1 MIQVI
6 SFIIVALNSTVKL
19 QLDMLELR
27 HLKTLVALRE
37 HGSLVAAAGDLC
49 LTPSALSHQLRELDQ
64 WFGLEVVNRRS
75 RPVSFSNVGQRLL
88 KLADD
93 ILPQVQIAQTDIS
106 RIVHGQTGRI
116 VFSSECH
123 SCFDWLMPL
132 LNQYR
137 IQYPDVDLDFASG
150 FEANPHELL
159 QNSEF
164 DLLITADPIAL
175 KGVEYFPI
183 FEYESRLVLSNT
195 HPLVRVKEITVQAL
209 AEETLIT
216 YPVDKHR
223 LDIMSH
229 LFIPANI
236 APQAIRTT
244 DLTQMLIQL
253 VASGRGIA
261 ALPDWVVQEYENK
274 GWVTSRRLDCVT
286 QAGLRRTLYAGYRSE
301 DQEKDYFEGFLKQLA
316 RFSKT
321 RGAYYA

>member
-1 MIQVI
+1 
-6 SFIIVALNSTVKL
+6 
-19 QLDMLELR
+19 MLELR
-27 HLKTLVALRE
+27 HLKTLTALRE

-64 WFGLEVVNRRS
+64 WFGVEVVNRRS

-88 KLADD
+88 KLADEV
-93 ILPQVQIAQTDIS
+93 LPQVQIAQSDIT

-116 VFSSECH
+116 TFSSECH

-137 IQYPDVDLDFASG
+137 QQYPDVDLDFASG

-159 QNSEF
+159 QTGEF

-195 HPLVRVKEITVQAL
+195 HPLVRAKDITVQEL
-209 AEETLIT
+209 AEETLVT
-216 YPVDKHR
+216 YPGDKHR
-223 LDIMSH
+223 LDIMSR

-236 APQAIRTT
+236 LPKQIRTT

-253 VASGRGIA
+253 VASGRGIG
-261 ALPDWVVQEYENK
+261 ALPDWVVNEYEQK
-274 GWVTSRRLDCVT
+274 GWVTSRRLDCV
-286 QAGLRRTLYAGYRSE
+286 APEGLRRTLYAGYRTE
-301 DQEKDYFEGFLKQLA
+301 EKEKDYFEGFLKQLDKFA
-316 RFSKT
+316 KKRT
-321 RGAYYA
+321 QYYI

>member
-1 MIQVI
+1 MI
-6 SFIIVALNSTVKL
+6 
-19 QLDMLELR
+19 ELR
-27 HLKTLVALRE
+27 HLKTLTALRE

-49 LTPSALSHQLRELDQ
+49 LTPSAISHQLKELDQ
-64 WFGLEVVNRRS
+64 WFGVEVVNRRN
-75 RPVSFSNVGQRLL
+75 RPVSFSNVGLRLL

-93 ILPQVQIAQTDIS
+93 ILPQVQIAQSDIS

-116 VFSSECH
+116 IFSSECH

-137 IQYPDVDLDFASG
+137 MQYPDVDLDFASG

-195 HPLVRVKEITVQAL
+195 HPLVRSEQITVQEL

-223 LDIMSH
+223 LDIMSK
-229 LFIPANI
+229 LFIPENI
-236 APQAIRTT
+236 LPKQIRTT

-253 VASGRGIA
+253 VASGRGIG
-261 ALPDWVVQEYENK
+261 ALPDWVVSEYEQK
-274 GWVTSRRLDCVT
+274 GWVTSRRLNCV
-286 QAGLRRTLYAGYRSE
+286 APEGLRRTLYAGYRIE
-301 DQEKDYFEGFLKQLA
+301 EKQKSYFEGFLTQLDK
-316 RFSKT
+316 FSKRRT
-321 RGAYYA
+321 HYYD

>member
-1 MIQVI
+1 MI
-6 SFIIVALNSTVKL
+6 
-19 QLDMLELR
+19 ELR
-27 HLKTLVALRE
+27 HLKTLTALRE

-49 LTPSALSHQLRELDQ
+49 LTPSAISHQLKELDQ
-64 WFGLEVVNRRS
+64 WFGVEVVNRRN
-75 RPVSFSNVGQRLL
+75 RPVSFSNVGLRLL

-93 ILPQVQIAQTDIS
+93 ILPQVQIAQSDIS

-116 VFSSECH
+116 IFSSECH

-137 IQYPDVDLDFASG
+137 MQYPDVDLDFASG

-159 QNSEF
+159 QNAEF
-164 DLLITADPIAL
+164 DLLITADPIEL
-175 KGVEYFPI
+175 KGIEYFPI

-195 HPLVRVKEITVQAL
+195 HPLVRSEQITVQEL

-223 LDIMSH
+223 LDIMSK

-236 APQAIRTT
+236 LPKQIRTT

-253 VASGRGIA
+253 VASGRGIG
-261 ALPDWVVQEYENK
+261 ALPDWVVNEYEQK
-274 GWVTSRRLDCVT
+274 GWVTSRRLDCV
-286 QAGLRRTLYAGYRSE
+286 APEGLRRTLYAGYRIE
-301 DQEKDYFEGFLKQLA
+301 EKQKSYFEGFLTQLDK
-316 RFSKT
+316 FSKRRT
-321 RGAYYA
+321 HYYD

>member
-1 MIQVI
+1 
-6 SFIIVALNSTVKL
+6 
-19 QLDMLELR
+19 MLELR
-27 HLKTLVALRE
+27 HLKTLTALRE

-49 LTPSALSHQLRELDQ
+49 LTPSALSPQLRELDQ
-64 WFGLEVVNRRS
+64 WFGVEVVNRRS

-88 KLADD
+88 KLADEV
-93 ILPQVQIAQTDIS
+93 LPQVQIAQSDIT

-116 VFSSECH
+116 TFSSECH

-137 IQYPDVDLDFASG
+137 QQYPDVDLDFASG

-159 QNSEF
+159 QTGEF

-195 HPLVRVKEITVQAL
+195 HPLVRAKDITVQEL
-209 AEETLIT
+209 AEETLVT

-223 LDIMSH
+223 LDIMSR

-236 APQAIRTT
+236 LPKQIRTT

-253 VASGRGIA
+253 VASGRGIG
-261 ALPDWVVQEYENK
+261 ALPDWVVNEYEQK
-274 GWVTSRRLDCVT
+274 GWVTSRRLDCV
-286 QAGLRRTLYAGYRSE
+286 APEGLRRTLYAGYRTE
-301 DQEKDYFEGFLKQLA
+301 EKEKDYFEGFLKQLDKFA
-316 RFSKT
+316 KKRT
-321 RGAYYA
+321 QYYI

>member
-1 MIQVI
+1 
-6 SFIIVALNSTVKL
+6 
-19 QLDMLELR
+19 MLELR
-27 HLKTLVALRE
+27 HLKTLTALRE

-49 LTPSALSHQLRELDQ
+49 LSPSALSHQLRELDQ
-64 WFGLEVVNRRS
+64 WFGVEVVNRRS

-88 KLADD
+88 KQADEV
-93 ILPQVQIAQTDIS
+93 LPQVQIAQSDIT

-116 VFSSECH
+116 TFSSECH

-137 IQYPDVDLDFASG
+137 QQYPDVDLDFASG

-159 QNSEF
+159 QTGEF

-195 HPLVRVKEITVQAL
+195 HPLVRAKDITVQEL
-209 AEETLIT
+209 AEETLVT

-223 LDIMSH
+223 LDIMSR

-236 APQAIRTT
+236 LPKQIRTT

-253 VASGRGIA
+253 VASGRGIG
-261 ALPDWVVQEYENK
+261 ALPDWVVNEYEQK
-274 GWVTSRRLDCVT
+274 GWVTSRRLDCV
-286 QAGLRRTLYAGYRSE
+286 APEGLRRTLYAGYRTE
-301 DQEKDYFEGFLKQLA
+301 EKEKDYFEGFLKQLDKFA
-316 RFSKT
+316 KKRT
-321 RGAYYA
+321 QYYL

>member
-1 MIQVI
+1 
-6 SFIIVALNSTVKL
+6 
-19 QLDMLELR
+19 MLELR
-27 HLKTLVALRE
+27 HLKTLSAIRE

-64 WFGLEVVNRRS
+64 WFGVEVVNRRS

-88 KLADD
+88 KLADE
-93 ILPQVQIAQTDIS
+93 ILPQVQIAQSDIS

-159 QNSEF
+159 QTGEF

-175 KGVEYFPI
+175 KGIEYFPI

-195 HPLVRVKEITVQAL
+195 HPLVRVQEITVQEL
-209 AEETLIT
+209 ADETLVT

-223 LDIMSH
+223 LDIMSR

-236 APQAIRTT
+236 QPKSIRTT

-261 ALPDWVVQEYENK
+261 ALPDWVVNEYEQK
-274 GWVTSRRLDCVT
+274 GWVTSRRLNCV
-286 QAGLRRTLYAGYRSE
+286 APEGLRRTLYAGFRTE
-301 DQEKDYFEGFLKQLA
+301 EKQKDYFEGLLKSLE
-316 RFSKT
+316 RFSKKRT
-321 RGAYYA
+321 TYYS

>member
-1 MIQVI
+1 MI
-6 SFIIVALNSTVKL
+6 
-19 QLDMLELR
+19 ELR
-27 HLKTLVALRE
+27 HLKTLTALRE

-49 LTPSALSHQLRELDQ
+49 LTPSAISHQLKELDQ
-64 WFGLEVVNRRS
+64 WFGVEIVNRRN
-75 RPVSFSNVGQRLL
+75 RPVSFSNVGLRLL

-93 ILPQVQIAQTDIS
+93 ILPQVQIAQSDIS

-116 VFSSECH
+116 IFSSECH

-137 IQYPDVDLDFASG
+137 MQYPDVDLDCASG

-175 KGVEYFPI
+175 KGIEYFPI

-195 HPLVRVKEITVQAL
+195 HPLVRSEQITVQEL

-223 LDIMSH
+223 LDIMSK

-236 APQAIRTT
+236 LPKQIRTT

-253 VASGRGIA
+253 VASGRGIG
-261 ALPDWVVQEYENK
+261 ALPDWVVNEYEQK
-274 GWVTSRRLDCVT
+274 GWVTSKRLNCV
-286 QAGLRRTLYAGYRSE
+286 APEGLRRTLYAGYRIE
-301 DQEKDYFEGFLKQLA
+301 EKQKSYFEGFLTQLDK
-316 RFSKT
+316 FSKRRT
-321 RGAYYA
+321 HYYD

>member
-1 MIQVI
+1 MKI
-6 SFIIVALNSTVKL
+6 L
-19 QLDMLELR
+19 QEDMLELR

-49 LTPSALSHQLRELDQ
+49 LTPSALSHQLREIDQ
-64 WFGLEVVNRRS
+64 WFGVEVVNRRS

-88 KLADD
+88 KLADE
-93 ILPQVQIAQTDIS
+93 ILPQVQIAQSDIT

-116 VFSSECH
+116 IFSSECH

-159 QNSEF
+159 QTGEF

-175 KGVEYFPI
+175 KGIEYFPI

-195 HPLVRVKEITVQAL
+195 HPLVRAKEISVQQL
-209 AEETLIT
+209 AEETLVT

-223 LDIMSH
+223 LDIMSR

-236 APQAIRTT
+236 LPKQIRTT

-261 ALPDWVVQEYENK
+261 ALPDWVVNEYEQK
-274 GWVTSRRLDCVT
+274 GWVSSRRLDCV
-286 QAGLRRTLYAGYRSE
+286 APEGLRRTLFAGYRTE
-301 DQEKDYFEGFLKQLA
+301 EKQKDYFKGFLKQLE
-316 RFSKT
+316 RFSKK
-321 RGAYYA
+321 REAYYD